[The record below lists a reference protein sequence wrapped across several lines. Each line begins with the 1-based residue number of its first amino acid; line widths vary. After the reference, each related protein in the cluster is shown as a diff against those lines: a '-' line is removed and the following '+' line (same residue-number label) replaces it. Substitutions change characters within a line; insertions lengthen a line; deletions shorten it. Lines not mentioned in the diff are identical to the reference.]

1 MAEAKAKTDMEKL
14 REDME
19 ALRTDLAQLAQHVR
33 SLSANSADAAKTEAR
48 ARLDEFGGRLEGTM
62 ADLQRQGTQGV
73 DTLKDSIRDR
83 PLGSV
88 LAALGIGLL
97 VGRLLKRLD

>member
-19 ALRTDLAQLAQHVR
+19 ALRTDLGQLAQHVR
-33 SLSANSADAAKTEAR
+33 SFSASSADAAKSQAQ
-48 ARLDEFGGRLEGTM
+48 ARLDELGGRLEGTM
-62 ADLQRQGTQGV
+62 ADLQRQGSQGM

-97 VGRLLKRLD
+97 LGRLLKRLD